1 MDKKTPVKDYELSSL
16 TMLMLPK
23 FDCYGHIYTKVLEE
37 HREVIVKKSPRQI
50 IESACIYFGSTIKG
64 RQDATREITG
74 FTHKVP
80 IAVEPYNDIYFFPT
94 HSPDLL
100 ENSWLSHSHIYQIKH
115 VADKQTKVIF
125 YNSQSC
131 ILDVTPGSLN
141 NQLQRTAHL
150 RYSFEQR
157 IRYLQDH
164 LHYPQSSHVEDPKR
178 YFGPFS

>member
-1 MDKKTPVKDYELSSL
+1 MKNIIHAKDYELSSL
-16 TMLMLPK
+16 TMLLLSK
-23 FDCYGHIYTKVLEE
+23 FDRYGEIYTKILEE
-37 HREVIVKKSPRQI
+37 HQEVIVKTNPREI
-50 IESACIYFGSTIKG
+50 IESACVYFGSTLKG

-74 FTHKVP
+74 FNHKVP

-100 ENSWLSHSHIYQIKH
+100 ENSWLSHSHVYQIVH
-115 VADKQTKVIF
+115 VDDNQTKVIF
-125 YNSQSC
+125 YNGQSC
-131 ILDVTPGSLN
+131 VLDVASGSLN

-164 LHYPQSSHVEDPKR
+164 LHYPQPSRVADPKK
-178 YFGPFS
+178 YFGPFF